1 MEGKDRNSTSDANF
15 SKYKNKKI
23 VKTIDDINEFVKT
36 YPRTNREL
44 NTYIIKKDRGSEVSL
59 LKSFVFYIFTQ
70 ITSILAVCLV
80 IFCIGFLIGNHMSSK
95 SSVVNSVIYNF
106 YSAKDLGAQLYV
118 VRDANPNDGEGGQV
132 HDTLALDL
140 MINFNFDYNNLFM
153 GTLIGKAL
161 LYYYP
166 ANDIGVR
173 GEEYCYSDGK
183 NGEVAQPMMMS
194 ARRQFSKW
202 QQKDEKLLAI
212 FEKENSLIFLNY
224 AMKMKR
230 EAQITYINDLL
241 LENLNAFPIGGA
253 DVTISPGIMQGI
265 NSINALVS
273 INHMISDQALLHHLT
288 NDCKKGRIYVQLHF
302 ASNQIKTI
310 LFRFQ
315 PQTGMFLPFR
325 IPCEIKSHEKSPSNE
340 FRLSVIK
347 NYNVQKTAIKNIN
360 FFIN

>member
-1 MEGKDRNSTSDANF
+1 MEGKDRNSTSDVNQC
-15 SKYKNKKI
+15 KYKNKKI

-80 IFCIGFLIGNHMSSK
+80 IFCIGFLIGNHISSK
-95 SSVVNSVIYNF
+95 SSVVNSVIYNS
-106 YSAKDLGAQLYV
+106 YSPNDIGAQLYV
-118 VRDANPNDGEGGQV
+118 GKLANQNERQRSQV
-132 HDTLALDL
+132 HDALGLDL

-153 GTLIGKAL
+153 GTLIGKVL
-161 LYYYP
+161 LFYYP

-173 GEEYCYSDGK
+173 SEEYCYRNSTYSAL
-183 NGEVAQPMMMS
+183 AQFMMS
-194 ARRQFSKW
+194 PKRQFPKW
-202 QQKDEKLLAI
+202 QKNHEELYAI
-212 FEKENSLIFLNY
+212 FAKENSLIFLNY

-230 EAQITYINDLL
+230 EAEITYINDLL
-241 LENLNAFPIGGA
+241 FENLNAYPIGGA
-253 DVTISPGIMQGI
+253 DITISPGIMQGI

-273 INHMISDQALLHHLT
+273 INHIITDKTLLQHLI

-315 PQTGMFLPFR
+315 PQTGIFLPFR
-325 IPCEIKSHEKSPSNE
+325 IPCEIKSQDNGLNNE

>member
-1 MEGKDRNSTSDANF
+1 MEGKDRNSTSDVNLC
-15 SKYKNKKI
+15 KYRNKKI
-23 VKTIDDINEFVKT
+23 VKTIDDINEFVKR

-80 IFCIGFLIGNHMSSK
+80 IFCIGFLIGNHISSK
-95 SSVVNSVIYNF
+95 SSVVNSVIHNF
-106 YSAKDLGAQLYV
+106 YLANDIGAQLYV
-118 VRDANPNDGEGGQV
+118 TKLANKNDRHGSQM

-153 GTLIGKAL
+153 GTLIGKVL

-166 ANDIGVR
+166 ANDIGLR
-173 GEEYCYSDGK
+173 GEDYCYHNSRNSALSHSIMGPGGK
-183 NGEVAQPMMMS
+183 YP
-194 ARRQFSKW
+194 KW
-202 QQKDEKLLAI
+202 NKNDEELFDI
-212 FEKENSLIFLNY
+212 FAKENSLIFLNY

-241 LENLNAFPIGGA
+241 FENLNAYPIGGA
-253 DVTISPGIMQGI
+253 DITISPGIMQGI

-273 INHMISDQALLHHLT
+273 INHIITDKTLLQHLV

-302 ASNQIKTI
+302 TSNQIKTI

-315 PQTGMFLPFR
+315 PQTGIFLPFK
-325 IPCEIKSHEKSPSNE
+325 IPCEIKSYDKSPSNE
-340 FRLSVIK
+340 FRLTVIK

>member
-1 MEGKDRNSTSDANF
+1 MEGKDRNSTSDANLC
-15 SKYKNKKI
+15 KYKNKKI

-36 YPRTNREL
+36 YPKTNREL

-80 IFCIGFLIGNHMSSK
+80 IFCIGFLIGNHISSK

-106 YSAKDLGAQLYV
+106 YLANDVGAQLYV
-118 VRDANPNDGEGGQV
+118 GKLAKQNGTHGSQV
-132 HDTLALDL
+132 QDTLALDL

-153 GTLIGKAL
+153 GTLIGKVL

-166 ANDIGVR
+166 ANDIGV
-173 GEEYCYSDGK
+173 GAEEHCYR
-183 NGEVAQPMMMS
+183 NGTYIAL
-194 ARRQFSKW
+194 ARSTINPRQFPKW
-202 QQKDEKLLAI
+202 QKNDEEL
-212 FEKENSLIFLNY
+212 FENFAKENSLIFLNY
-224 AMKMKR
+224 AMKMKK

-241 LENLNAFPIGGA
+241 FENLNAYPIGGA
-253 DVTISPGIMQGI
+253 DITISPGIMQGI

-273 INHMISDQALLHHLT
+273 INHIITDKTLLQQLI

-315 PQTGMFLPFR
+315 PQTGIFLPFR
-325 IPCEIKSHEKSPSNE
+325 IPCEIKSHDRSPSNE

>member
-1 MEGKDRNSTSDANF
+1 MEGKDRNSTSDANLC
-15 SKYKNKKI
+15 KYKNKKI

-44 NTYIIKKDRGSEVSL
+44 NTYIIKKDRGNEVSL

-80 IFCIGFLIGNHMSSK
+80 IFCIGFLIGNHISSK
-95 SSVVNSVIYNF
+95 SSLVNSVIYNF
-106 YSAKDLGAQLYV
+106 YPANDIGAQLFLAKH
-118 VRDANPNDGEGGQV
+118 ANPNDRQGNQV

-153 GTLIGKAL
+153 GTLIGKVL

-173 GEEYCYSDGK
+173 GEEYCYYNSK
-183 NGEVAQPMMMS
+183 NNVLTQSMMS
-194 ARRQFSKW
+194 PRRQFPKS
-202 QQKDEKLLAI
+202 QKNHEELFDI

-241 LENLNAFPIGGA
+241 FENLNAYPIGGA
-253 DVTISPGIMQGI
+253 DITISPGIMQGI

-273 INHMISDQALLHHLT
+273 INHIIRDKTLLHHLL
-288 NDCKKGRIYVQLHF
+288 NDCKKGRIY
-302 ASNQIKTI
+302 TI

-315 PQTGMFLPFR
+315 PQTGIFLPFK
-325 IPCEIKSHEKSPSNE
+325 IPCEMKSYDRSSSNE